1 MSRSNTSH
9 WQREEQ
15 EIEGDFA
22 IFKSPVDIE
31 PSYPEDWVSW
41 YLRPPPST
49 LDWPPWGGSLEQWQ
63 TELAFVPLG
72 TYSLKL
78 QTELVAPNPYSEDIP
93 YQELDPRDYAWFQDS
108 PDEFANAC
116 AETPPIDSNILDPT
130 PPSQDLPPL
139 HFHFR
144 SNQHR
149 PRLLLFNHLSKL
161 WLPLRQD
168 RFLVLLSY
176 LLGGTGLGT
185 CRGILCF
192 VQCRHVPR
200 TVPFRVGPTEK
211 RLPRVL
217 CRFPLWDST

>member
-1 MSRSNTSH
+1 MESPGSGPAPFPPQDARKPSTDSTIVGAMSRSNTSH

-15 EIEGDFA
+15 DIEGDFA

-31 PSYPEDWVSW
+31 PSYPLSW
-41 YLRPPPST
+41 YLRPST
-49 LDWPPWGGSLEQWQ
+49 LDWPPCSRSTEQWQ
-63 TELAFVPLG
+63 TERRASNQLLRH
-72 TYSLKL
+72 LI
-78 QTELVAPNPYSEDIP
+78 APNPYSEYYIRGCDLFQ
-93 YQELDPRDYAWFQDS
+93 YSLDD
-108 PDEFANAC
+108 FANAC
-116 AETPPIDSNILDPT
+116 AETPSIDFNILDPT

-176 LLGGTGLGT
+176 LLGGTRGRDVSRYTLALSSVGT
-185 CRGILCF
+185 SREPYHF
-192 VQCRHVPR
+192 A
-200 TVPFRVGPTEK
+200 
-211 RLPRVL
+211 
-217 CRFPLWDST
+217 